1 MSLWSRR
8 TIRIVSTV
16 LALAGVALSL
26 APAYLPSATA
36 RAQGGDQESAQL
48 MLLAAAT
55 GHDAA
60 NLQLGDAAPLTL
72 LDGQHIVR
80 LKAIDQTTGEI
91 VGATFAGD
99 QVVDEQALRA
109 QLAAQWRAA
118 HGALTP
124 DLVQKL
130 ATLQPDDTLNVALWL
145 VAEVNPLPKPERL
158 PPSADAAGEQATSGG
173 PSSPPAPAQAV
184 AAEGDSKQPAQ
195 PVPPQEV
202 PAEVRDR
209 LDLPPTGSS
218 PPQVSTPKSAE
229 EIEAQQANASSA
241 VLPSTITAEEAQAFD
256 QQNLAAL
263 RGQVAPVRAHILD
276 LLQSQGLSADYASQ
290 TAPMVYLEGVTRQQ
304 VEALAHWPEIDAIY
318 NVENVGGPALNFARP
333 TQNAHL
339 INTAGYNGSGVHVA
353 VVEGERIYFAN
364 PYLSVVNAYDGTQP
378 YATHPTGV
386 GGIIRSTHS
395 TYRGLATGVSLHSA
409 NGSYSDFGVMSAALD
424 WGSAN
429 ATVLNNSFWWQD
441 NGSSSSLFPLDRH
454 MDYVVRY
461 HYDLAAV
468 AAGNF
473 AGTTSYVATPGKG
486 YNALTVGNYD
496 DHNTLGWSGDSM
508 ATNSSFGDPGHEK
521 PEVAAVGSGITSTR
535 PPPGDVGGIG
545 SGTSYASP
553 MVAALAADLIG
564 ANSSLANKPEAL
576 RSIIM
581 ATALHNIEGSA
592 RLSDLDGVGG
602 IDATA
607 ALATLE
613 RGNWADQYIS
623 SGTSFPLTFTQ
634 YVYKGERVRFVINWL
649 SNPNGSYTSD
659 PLPADLDLRAY
670 RADGTTLIQFS
681 ISSLNNFE
689 IVDFVAPATETY
701 VFKVSRFGSWSG
713 SGTYLGS
720 GWWRGTYRIVPDV
733 AYLDPAA
740 TPLGTHLSIYP
751 TDWSPTNYW
760 HALAIR
766 PNSSDHDVR
775 LYTASWFDD
784 PTARGVLAA
793 STYGGGA
800 VELIAVDGNHRPASQ
815 PEHYRA
821 YKFSGS
827 GGYSVSWSNQGI
839 LLSAPG
845 WYGPYSM
852 SSNHVVK
859 VFDVRFGANQKR
871 RISIV
876 PGSSTNDLAATLFR
890 SNGSSSSTWTQ
901 GRSAGVASADAYG
914 TGNSVEKLTYTH
926 SSASSDYLGLAVYSK
941 AHASASFWVHLENVS
956 NVYLPIIM
964 K

>member
-1 MSLWSRR
+1 
-8 TIRIVSTV
+8 
-16 LALAGVALSL
+16 
-26 APAYLPSATA
+26 
-36 RAQGGDQESAQL
+36 

-60 NLQLGDAAPLTL
+60 NLQLADAAPLTL
-72 LDGQHIVR
+72 LDGQRIVR

-109 QLAAQWRAA
+109 QVAAQWRAA

-124 DLVQKL
+124 DLVGKL
-130 ATLQPDDTLNVALWL
+130 ASLQPDDTLNVALWL
-145 VAEVNPLPKPERL
+145 VAEVNPLPEPERL
-158 PPSADAAGEQATSGG
+158 PPSADAAGEQATGG
-173 PSSPPAPAQAV
+173 PSSPPAQTA
-184 AAEGDSKQPAQ
+184 AAESDSKQPAQ
-195 PVPPQEV
+195 PVLDQEV
-202 PAEVRDR
+202 PVEVRER
-209 LDLPPTGSS
+209 LDLPPTDSS
-218 PPQVSTPKSAE
+218 PPQVSTLKSTE
-229 EIEAQQANASSA
+229 EIEAQQANASSP

-263 RGQVAPVRAHILD
+263 RDQIAPVRAHILD
-276 LLQSQGLSADYASQ
+276 LLQAQGLSADYASE
-290 TAPMVYLEGVTRQQ
+290 TVPMVYLEGVTRQQ

-318 NVENVGGPALNFARP
+318 NVENVGGPALGVARP
-333 TQNAHL
+333 TQNADL
-339 INTAGYNGSGVHVA
+339 INSAGYNGSGVHVA

-364 PYLSVVNAYDGTQP
+364 PYLSVVNAYDGAQP

-409 NGSYSDFGVMSAALD
+409 NGSYSNFAVMSAALD
-424 WGSAN
+424 WGSVN
-429 ATVLNNSFWWQD
+429 AKVLNNSYWWQD
-441 NGSSSSLFPLDRH
+441 NGSSSSLFELDRH
-454 MDYVVRY
+454 MDYIVRY
-461 HYDLAAV
+461 YYDFAAV

-473 AGTTSYVATPGKG
+473 AGTTLYVTTPGKG

-496 DHNTLGWSGDSM
+496 DHDTLGWSGDSM
-508 ATNSSFGDPGHEK
+508 ATDSSFGDPGHEK
-521 PEVAAVGSGITSTR
+521 PEVAAVGSGIISTR
-535 PPPGDVGGIG
+535 PTPDVGGIG
-545 SGTSYASP
+545 SGTSYSSP

-564 ANSSLANKPEAL
+564 ANSSLTNAPAAL

-592 RLSDLDGVGG
+592 RLSDLDGVGS

-613 RGNWADQYIS
+613 RGNWAHQSVS

-634 YVYKGERVRFVINWL
+634 YAYKGERVRFVINWL
-649 SNPNGSYTSD
+649 SNPDGSYTTD
-659 PLPADLDLRAY
+659 ALPADLDLRAY
-670 RADGTTLIQFS
+670 RANGTTLIQSS

-701 VFKVSRFGSWSG
+701 VFRVSLFGSWSG
-713 SGTYLGS
+713 GGTWLGS
-720 GWWRGTYRIVPDV
+720 AWWRGTYRVVPDV
-733 AYLDPAA
+733 AYFDPAA

-766 PNSSDHDVR
+766 PNSSDHDMR

-784 PTARGVLAA
+784 PTTRNVLAA
-793 STYGGGA
+793 STYVGGA
-800 VELIAVDGNHRPASQ
+800 VDLIAVDGNHRPASQ
-815 PEHYRA
+815 PEHYRV

-859 VFDVRFGANQKR
+859 VFDVRFDANQKR

-876 PGSSTNDLAATLFR
+876 PASNTNDLAATLFR
-890 SNGSSSSTWTQ
+890 SNSSSSSTWTQ
-901 GRSAGVASADAYG
+901 GRSAGVAAADAFG

-926 SSASSDYLGLAVYSK
+926 SSASVDYLGLAVYSK
-941 AHASASFWVHLENVS
+941 AQASASFWVYLEDVG
-956 NVYLPIIM
+956 NVYLPIIT